1 MLFLLIFCVLKYPAC
16 VFGIWCDSFI
26 CVFLFKQDDEFVV
39 YNTEQIRLKYV
50 VRYSLQGDELKEF
63 QPHIN
68 TQLTQLTDTTAD
80 VCE

>member
-1 MLFLLIFCVLKYPAC
+1 MRLF
-16 VFGIWCDSFI
+16 